1 MKSSNSLHRPSP
13 RLPHHPSPMS
23 AGTTTA
29 DNGAELAADSELFH
43 AGMVT
48 STTAQRQVPDI
59 PRNSED
65 ATLDAGFE
73 VGSEATL
80 IDTAALMRST
90 GSDKRPP
97 NSRPL
102 ATPSDAASADSAP
115 QLGAAA
121 DAATSAASTV
131 RKDRGAAAA
140 DGYSGTALTVR
151 AAPESAASST
161 AGFLG
166 CCSSGGGSAPVA
178 LASAM
183 PCLEARATNEVVTM
197 GLTSSPAP
205 CLAAQSAPVAAESE
219 PRNVAEA
226 EAAPSKAVSFGT
238 GQALANAPHEA
249 LRTRAD
255 SVKSVPI
262 GPPESVDPANIY
274 KLYRGTTCQKDGVD
288 VRIWVEFPA
297 LQLCWA
303 GYDLPA
309 RLYDRLSL
317 LDLTSCQCGKF
328 TNDTGSSW
336 TSVEIHAATSS
347 APRGEPML
355 SITGPLGALQDFAQ
369 ALEQL
374 LKAHKL
380 EGKTG
385 LEFIQKRL
393 FQYLWQAQTSSRD
406 EVDHLQAQAVLAFNL
421 EPKEG
426 VAYLRSKLDKHS
438 EVEIGEWMAM
448 MSSSQKGGLDPT
460 LLGQYFSRRDTLE
473 IFRAFV
479 RCLDFRRIDIVVAL
493 RKLFDNF
500 KPGGEGQVIT
510 RILDYFAEAYFD
522 NWQSSKEEL
531 WAASKTDADARPA
544 FGNPDTVMQVA
555 VSLIMLNTGLHVA
568 PKKVKKATFAI
579 MTVEQ
584 YISNTR
590 LVVGE
595 QEVPDQLLRAWY
607 DAIRDE
613 EIQVEP
619 MPRLFSFAKL
629 PVQPDI
635 EGWLIAVLDAQTQHR
650 FWAVLAL
657 QRMYLFSDASDVDPG
672 DVIDLKDVHVSSI
685 ADDVAFK
692 DRFSSDMTR
701 SQPSGRGIGH
711 ICHCFAARDSP
722 SFNDLQDAE
731 IRAFEVTQKTRETPG
746 SKNCVEKPVLL
757 QKLSKGR
764 TRLALVAE
772 SEVLR
777 EKWVHLI
784 ASGPY

>member
-1 MKSSNSLHRPSP
+1 MSNSLEVAAEPKPPQTGTTQPSAALEP
-13 RLPHHPSPMS
+13 ENVAAPLGSDGEISHTPMS
-23 AGTTTA
+23 
-29 DNGAELAADSELFH
+29 
-43 AGMVT
+43 T
-48 STTAQRQVPDI
+48 STAAQRQSPDGHRK
-59 PRNSED
+59 PD
-65 ATLDAGFE
+65 APVDAGFE
-73 VGSEATL
+73 VGSEA
-80 IDTAALMRST
+80 ALEGTTSAELERFRGTSF
-90 GSDKRPP
+90 
-97 NSRPL
+97 RPL
-102 ATPSDAASADSAP
+102 ATTAAAAPDGSAP
-115 QLGAAA
+115 GRGAAA
-121 DAATSAASTV
+121 DAATGAASTV
-131 RKDRGAAAA
+131 REDQGAAAA
-140 DGYSGTALTVR
+140 DGYSGVAVTVR
-151 AAPESAASST
+151 AAPEATPSST

-166 CCSSGGGSAPVA
+166 CCSSSGVSAPAA
-178 LASAM
+178 LVSAV
-183 PCLEARATNEVVTM
+183 PCLEAAATNEVA
-197 GLTSSPAP
+197 SP
-205 CLAAQSAPVAAESE
+205 LEAAVAESAPRDVL
-219 PRNVAEA
+219 EA
-226 EAAPSKAVSFGT
+226 EAAPAKAVTFVPVEAVAS
-238 GQALANAPHEA
+238 APIKA
-249 LRTRAD
+249 ARNRAD
-255 SVKSVPI
+255 STGKSIPI
-262 GPPESVDPANIY
+262 GPPESVEPANIY
-274 KLYRGTTCQKDGVD
+274 KLYRGTTGQIDGVD
-288 VRIWVEFPA
+288 MRIWVEFPA

-309 RLYDRLSL
+309 LQYDRLSL
-317 LDLTSCQCGKF
+317 LDLTACGCSKF
-328 TNDTGSSW
+328 TSDTGSPW
-336 TSVEIHAATSS
+336 TTVEVHAATSS
-347 APRGEPML
+347 TPRGKPML

-393 FQYLWQAQTSSRD
+393 FQYLWQAQTCSRD

-479 RCLDFRRIDIVVAL
+479 RCLDFRRVDIVVAL

-522 NWQSSKEEL
+522 HWQSSKEEL
-531 WAASKTDADARPA
+531 WAASKEDAAPRPA

-568 PKKVKKATFAI
+568 PKKVAAKKAAQAM
-579 MTVEQ
+579 MTVEE
-584 YISNTR
+584 YIKNTR
-590 LVVGE
+590 SVVGE
-595 QEVPDQLLRAWY
+595 LEVPDKLLRVWY
-607 DAIRDE
+607 DAVRDE
-613 EIQVEP
+613 EISVEP

-657 QRMYLFSDASDVDPG
+657 QRMYLFSDTSDVDPG
-672 DVIDLKDVHVSSI
+672 DVIDLKDVNVSST

-692 DRFSSDMTR
+692 DRFSLDMTR

-711 ICHCFAARDSP
+711 ICQCFASRDGP
-722 SFNDLQDAE
+722 SFSDLQDAE
-731 IRAFEVTQKTRETPG
+731 SRAFEVTQKIRATPG
-746 SKNCVEKPVLL
+746 SKNCAEVPVLL
-757 QKLSKGR
+757 QKLSKPR

-777 EKWVHLI
+777 EKWVNLI
-784 ASGPY
+784 AAGPY